1 MFKRNI
7 KYFLIVAILF
17 TLFASAAF
25 INAHT
30 QKSVLIIDTDMAL
43 DDVRAVSLI
52 LGGGD
57 YYIAGI
63 VVTEGSATVETG
75 FRNIL
80 KILTFFDKSKDI
92 YFFAGKVIKAE
103 APMWR
108 AITEAIEI
116 PGSEVA
122 PFTLQEFSTSKLL
135 KAIEDAPGKITYLC
149 LSPMTNLAAT
159 LKADPRI
166 SEKIQ
171 RIIFYGSSPDSPNK
185 DFNYKFDKEAADFV
199 FSLGIPVT
207 VVNTPESGGIV
218 FDEAFKEK
226 LKSIPTL
233 AANMIYGSHD
243 SESVKRLIGESHLKL
258 WDDIAAIYF
267 LKPGLFVEKTTSS
280 KNIRLV
286 DAYDK
291 TEVISA
297 YLKLLN
303 REAEMPLEERD
314 AVTLKEFPTEPELF
328 RDDVKPYVDAI
339 IERHGLEEW
348 KACLLTNELHRHL
361 GGYSIIGA
369 KMGIRAREI
378 LGAPFD
384 ELTVI
389 SNAGSEPPLS
399 CLNDGLQVSTGASIG
414 RGTITVAAGKNEPS
428 AEFIYKDK
436 KIKLTI
442 RKEIIKMI
450 ADDIKATSEK
460 YGWLTTDYYHNLRAV
475 AIRYWLELDRDM
487 IFIEE

>member
-1 MFKRNI
+1 MFEHNR
-7 KYFLIVAILF
+7 KYILTVAILF
-17 TLFASAAF
+17 ALLSPASY
-25 INAHT
+25 IIAHT
-30 QKSVLIIDTDMAL
+30 EKPALIIDTDMAL

-52 LGGGD
+52 LGCGD

-75 FRNIL
+75 FKNL
-80 KILTFFDKSKDI
+80 VKILTFFDKSNDI
-92 YFFAGKVIKAE
+92 HFFAGKVLKAE
-103 APMWR
+103 APPWR
-108 AITEAIEI
+108 AIAEAMDI
-116 PGSEVA
+116 PGPNTS
-122 PFTLQEFSTSKLL
+122 PFTLQEFSTSELL
-135 KAIEDAPGKITYLC
+135 KTIEDAPEKITYLC
-149 LSPMTNLAAT
+149 LGPMTNLAAA
-159 LKADPRI
+159 LKAEPKI

-171 RIIFYGSSPDSPNK
+171 KIIFYGSSPDSPNK
-185 DFNYKFDKEAADFV
+185 DFNYTFDSEAADFV
-199 FSLGIPVT
+199 FSLGIPMT
-207 VVNTPESGGIV
+207 VVSTSAAGEIV

-233 AANMIYGSHD
+233 AANIIYGSHD
-243 SESVKRLIGESHLKL
+243 SENVKRLIGEKHLKL

-267 LKPGLFVEKTTSS
+267 LKPGLFGEKTTSS
-280 KNIRLV
+280 SNIRLV
-286 DAYDK
+286 DTYDK
-291 TEVISA
+291 TDVISA

-303 REAEMPLEERD
+303 REAEIPLEERE
-314 AVTLKEFPTEPELF
+314 AVTLQEFPTESELF
-328 RDDVKPYVDAI
+328 RDDVKPYVNAI

-384 ELTVI
+384 ELTVV

-414 RGTITVAAGKNEPS
+414 RGTITVAVGKNEPS
-428 AEFIYKDK
+428 AEFIYKGK

-442 RKEIIKMI
+442 RKEIIARI
-450 ADDIKATSEK
+450 TNDIKATAEK
-460 YGWLTTDYYHNLRAV
+460 YGWLTGAYYDNLRVVAV
-475 AIRYWLELDRDM
+475 RYWLEFDRDN
-487 IFIEE
+487 ILIEE